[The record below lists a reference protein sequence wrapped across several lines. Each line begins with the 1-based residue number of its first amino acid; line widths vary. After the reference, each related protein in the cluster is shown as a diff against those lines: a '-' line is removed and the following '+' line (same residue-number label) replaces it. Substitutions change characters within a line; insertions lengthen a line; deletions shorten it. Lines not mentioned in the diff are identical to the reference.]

1 MKPRKILIGT
11 NNAGKLGEF
20 KKFLS
25 ALPVEIVF
33 PKDIG
38 ITDSPEE
45 NEKTYKENSE
55 AKAKFFAKKSGL
67 PTISDDGGIEI
78 DFLNGAPGIKSRRY
92 FGKNGK
98 EATDEEIIE
107 EMLKIAKRMPDDKRG
122 ARFVDIVSLALPD
135 GQVWSVYAEVKG
147 IIPKKPLL
155 KILKGYPYRSFF
167 YLPQIKK
174 YYHEADLTE
183 EEEKEYNHRYIAV
196 RKLLPII
203 RNVMTTLKYD

>member
-1 MKPRKILIGT
+1 MKKILIGT

-25 ALPVEIVF
+25 TISVEIIF

-38 ITDSPEE
+38 LKIYPPE
-45 NEKTYKENSE
+45 NASTYKENSE
-55 AKAKFFAKKSGL
+55 IKAKYFAKKSGL

-78 DFLNGAPGIKSRRY
+78 DFLSGGPGIKSRRY
-92 FGKNGK
+92 FGKNGL

-107 EMLKIAKRMPDDKRG
+107 KMLRIAKKMPDDKRG
-122 ARFVDIVSLALPD
+122 ARFVDIVSLAFPD
-135 GQVWSVYAEVKG
+135 GKVWSVYAEVKG
-147 IIPKKPLL
+147 IVPKKPLL
-155 KILKGYPYRSFF
+155 KNLKGYPYRSFF

-183 EEEKEYNHRYIAV
+183 EEEKEYNHRYKAV
-196 RKLLPII
+196 NKLKPII
-203 RNVMTTLKYD
+203 IRELGL